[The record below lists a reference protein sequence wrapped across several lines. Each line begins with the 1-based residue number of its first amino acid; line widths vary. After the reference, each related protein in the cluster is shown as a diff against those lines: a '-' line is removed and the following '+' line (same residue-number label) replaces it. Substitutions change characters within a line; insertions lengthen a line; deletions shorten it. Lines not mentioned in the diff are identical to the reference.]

1 MDEYAVTEATT
12 PTRYRERMRYDV
24 DTVHAI
30 LDAGRIAHV
39 SFVLDGRPQLIPLVF
54 GRDGDRLYLHASSG
68 SRLARTVRASG
79 EDGFPAAVAV
89 THVDSLVL
97 SRSAMH
103 HSMDY
108 RCVIAHGA
116 LRHVGEPAEQ
126 VRAFRVIV
134 DHMVPGRADDCRE
147 PSPKETAQ
155 TSVFRLDLEQVA
167 ARVRDHGL
175 SEDEA
180 DLDLPHW
187 AGVVPLASTSGAP
200 RPDTT
205 RPIPAYLAAWL
216 AAS

>member
-1 MDEYAVTEATT
+1 MVEYAATEATT
-12 PTRYRERMRYDV
+12 PTRYRERMRYDA
-24 DTVHAI
+24 DSVHAI

-54 GRDGDRLYLHASSG
+54 GRDGDRLYLHTSSG

-79 EDGFPAAVAV
+79 EDGFPAAVSVA
-89 THVDSLVL
+89 HVDSLVL

-116 LRHVGEPAEQ
+116 LRHVREPAEQ

-134 DHMVPGRADDCRE
+134 DHMVPGRFDDCRA
-147 PSPKETAQ
+147 PSPKEIAQ
-155 TSVFRLDLEQVA
+155 TSVFRLDLDQVA

-175 SEDEA
+175 SEDPD
-180 DLDLPHW
+180 DLELPYW
-187 AGVVPLASTSGAP
+187 AGVVPLVTAPGTP

-205 RPIPAYLAAWL
+205 GPVPAYLAKWL
-216 AAS
+216 DAS